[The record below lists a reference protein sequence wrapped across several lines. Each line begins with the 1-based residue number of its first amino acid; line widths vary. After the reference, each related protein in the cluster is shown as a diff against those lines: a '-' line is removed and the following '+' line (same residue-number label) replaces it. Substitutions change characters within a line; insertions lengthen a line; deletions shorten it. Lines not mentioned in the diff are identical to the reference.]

1 MALVALHPSD
11 AHIRSLERLAPR
23 HRGVGGFESL
33 TSYISRLA
41 CHHSCSPYNLIHH
54 VLVPESE
61 RSNSRW
67 THVRS
72 GEGHLL
78 NAYGDV
84 AQAMSN
90 SVTAA
95 TGIDA
100 LNLTALSLRKIC
112 DPAGKHFMHRW
123 RSWCPTCYLE
133 DRSQGISA
141 WDPLYTYAR
150 STNVCVWH
158 LRPLRTNCD
167 ACHKPQRP
175 IPNIPYLDLCEYCRS
190 DLAIQAHPEVPP
202 NVNMKYEL
210 WAAASFMSV
219 LDAMDQGVGLSAMSF
234 VQNIVTIR
242 DTHFFGKTRTM
253 SCSLGLAKSSIKN
266 WIERQSRPTWLSFVD
281 LGWRLDMPPAQL
293 SSANLSLTDP
303 TYWRVRDPQV
313 LDSPHRRR
321 SDADLRELEHRL
333 REMSTGNDLSFSVDG
348 GLTAASRVL
357 CVTPGYLKRQFPELA
372 NAIVTARDA
381 TLKSRSALLK
391 QHRLSRIELARR
403 TLATEGI
410 NPTSRNL
417 RKTGLLS
424 VSDLIEA
431 KAPVGKKP
439 VEKK

>member
-1 MALVALHPSD
+1 
-11 AHIRSLERLAPR
+11 
-23 HRGVGGFESL
+23 
-33 TSYISRLA
+33 
-41 CHHSCSPYNLIHH
+41 
-54 VLVPESE
+54 
-61 RSNSRW
+61 
-67 THVRS
+67 
-72 GEGHLL
+72 
-78 NAYGDV
+78 
-84 AQAMSN
+84 
-90 SVTAA
+90 
-95 TGIDA
+95 
-100 LNLTALSLRKIC
+100 
-112 DPAGKHFMHRW
+112 MHRW